1 MKTSDSIS
9 NYSLSFLSEA
19 CSAELEWRAGDSCTP
34 TDCPVVGGRGGG
46 MRSERKEGE
55 SKSTSP
61 DAT

>member
-34 TDCPVVGGRGGG
+34 TDCPAVGGGWWGDEVREKG
-46 MRSERKEGE
+46 RRV
-55 SKSTSP
+55 
-61 DAT
+61 